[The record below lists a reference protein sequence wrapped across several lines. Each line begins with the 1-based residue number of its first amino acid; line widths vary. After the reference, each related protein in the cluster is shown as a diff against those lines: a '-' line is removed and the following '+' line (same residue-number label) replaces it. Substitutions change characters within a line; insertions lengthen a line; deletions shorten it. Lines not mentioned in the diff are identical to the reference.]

1 MIDLLCEWNADV
13 NAISRDGRPVLALT
27 VPNIGFNLKA
37 FERLLAWGANPGLLR
52 MNQVAASLLGEVKQ
66 RIDHAA
72 MYRRKEL
79 LACLP

>member
-27 VPNIGFNLKA
+27 VANIGYNLTA
-37 FERLLAWGANPGLLR
+37 FERLLAWGANPSLLQ
-52 MNQVAASLLGEVKQ
+52 MNQVAASLQHEIKQ
-66 RIDHAA
+66 RIDQAA

-79 LACLP
+79 LACLQ